1 MENKSIATGNITA
14 KEEKT
19 IKKTIKELLEILEID
34 GDFEI
39 AQQDGVIDVVLNT
52 NSSGIVIG
60 YHGEI
65 LESLQLILSLII
77 AKKIGR
83 FVRIS
88 LEVDNYKKN
97 RTEWL
102 KNLALQAKERVLLE
116 NQEIPLSG
124 LKSWERRIIHLILQ
138 EDNEVISESA
148 GEGRDRVLIIKPK

>member
-1 MENKSIATGNITA
+1 MEDKNIPAKNITA
-14 KEEKT
+14 KEEKA
-19 IKKTIKELLEILEID
+19 IKGSIKELLGILEID
-34 GDFEI
+34 GGFEI
-39 AQQDGVIDVVLNT
+39 AQQDGVVDVVLNT
-52 NSSGIVIG
+52 KNSGIVIG

-124 LKSWERRIIHLILQ
+124 LKSWERRVIHLILQ
-138 EDNEVISESA
+138 EDSEVISESA
-148 GEGRDRVLIIKPK
+148 GEGRDRILIIKPK

>member
-1 MENKSIATGNITA
+1 MEDKNISAGNITA

-19 IKKTIKELLEILEID
+19 IKGTIKELLEVLEID
-34 GDFEI
+34 GDFEMI
-39 AQQDGVIDVVLNT
+39 QKDGLVDVVLNT
-52 NSSGIVIG
+52 NNSGMVIG

-102 KNLALQAKERVLLE
+102 KNLTLQAKERALLE

-124 LKSWERRIIHLILQ
+124 LKSWERRVVHLMLQ
-138 EDNEVISESA
+138 EDNEVMSEST
-148 GEGRDRVLIIKPK
+148 GEGRDRVLVIKPR